1 MRHTSIVF
9 AATLTTSCFADTS
22 PVTPIPP
29 SGGVT
34 LSVNTSFSAT
44 TATSFITVTNSSS
57 SWFAG
62 YSSSVAASSNGSSPS
77 AVVSFLTEGLSSTVN
92 ASSTEGLLSGVS
104 SAGNYSS
111 VAATSVE
118 VASVTATPYVT
129 AVSSNDVLS
138 AEDSSSAE
146 TSSAEGSLPLT
157 VVPSTKGSNFV
168 SFTSPGTASSS
179 NNVIISANVSSAA
192 AVTSTGISISA
203 SVGLSAE
210 SFSSVTGA
218 PSTKGNSSVSNAFPT
233 TFTSSAN
240 DYSTFVAVSSV
251 QRVSPVTLAS
261 SAEVSSTESS
271 LSATFATSTTTSLS
285 VNISSLAEMS
295 TPSAIVTPSQAS
307 AKSIASGNVRALW
320 ETRTLPE
327 ISCSAP
333 VQTVFSD
340 WISAIGKAADSVNT
354 HVREGVLPS
363 AAAAVGSLVCEFR
376 NVPGNATKFNAHDNL
391 AAYSAVNARV
401 AIALAELSTKVDTL
415 HEGTDPA
422 RLQARALVTL
432 QNYVQN
438 YISGALSF
446 EMVMS
451 AAVEFD
457 TTCSDRISFSSDV
470 DVMSSAF
477 NIAGLVFSLY
487 IYEMTAPTLC
497 TSQLIPTSASANA
510 PTVCSK
516 TESAVTT
523 VVTAYTTYCPEPT
536 TICHNGF
543 CHTVT
548 KATTLTITDCPC
560 TITSIPLVVPT
571 AKPGSKTTST
581 KPVAPVSESPD
592 VVSTLVVSDN
602 VVPANGAISFS
613 TSMFLTVIGVLAALF

>member
-1 MRHTSIVF
+1 MRHTPIVF

-29 SGGVT
+29 SGGVS
-34 LSVNTSFSAT
+34 LSVNTSFSAMT
-44 TATSFITVTNSSS
+44 VTSFITVTNSSS

-62 YSSSVAASSNGSSPS
+62 YSSTVATSNGSSS

-104 SAGNYSS
+104 SDGNSSS

-138 AEDSSSAE
+138 AGDSSSAE
-146 TSSAEGSLPLT
+146 TSSAEGSIPLT
-157 VVPSTKGSNFV
+157 VVPSTKGSDFG

-192 AVTSTGISISA
+192 AVTSTGISNSV

-210 SFSSVTGA
+210 SSSSVTDV

-233 TFTSSAN
+233 TFASSAK

-251 QRVSPVTLAS
+251 QRFSPVTLAS
-261 SAEVSSTESS
+261 SAEVSSTKSS

-285 VNISSLAEMS
+285 ANISSLADMS
-295 TPSAIVTPSQAS
+295 TSSAIVTSSQAS
-307 AKSIASGNVRALW
+307 AKSLASGNVRALW
-320 ETRTLPE
+320 ETRALPE

-340 WISAIGKAADSVNT
+340 WVSAIGKAADSVNT
-354 HVREGVLPS
+354 HVKEGILPS

-376 NVPGNATKFNAHDNL
+376 NFPGNATKFNAHDNL

-401 AIALAELSTKVDTL
+401 ATALAELSTKVDTL
-415 HEGTDPA
+415 HEGTNPA

-432 QNYVQN
+432 QDYVQN

-451 AAVEFD
+451 AAVDFD
-457 TTCSDRISFSSDV
+457 TTCLDRISFSSDV

-477 NIAGLVFSLY
+477 NIAGSVFSLS
-487 IYEMTAPTLC
+487 IYEMTAPALC
-497 TSQLIPTSASANA
+497 NSQLIPTSASANA
-510 PTVCSK
+510 PTVCTK

-571 AKPGSKTTST
+571 AKPDSKATST